1 MSSRFI
7 STVILVNQD
16 LPSVPIKAHGGHS
29 ASVLQDPFCAAL
41 SPLVYAVFF
50 SSPPPSSPAGAVLVL
65 QEHVGLEQHLL

>member
-7 STVILVNQD
+7 SSVILFNQD

-41 SPLVYAVFF
+41 SPLVYAVFP
-50 SSPPPSSPAGAVLVL
+50 SPPPSSPAGAVLVL